1 MSILKQNHNAY
12 DDFTVIDAVLQGF
25 PRLVEVQKQKDALY
39 AKEDFTDEDGLLAG
53 ELENEF
59 MCFLSLYVSLHTE
72 HVYVV

>member
-12 DDFTVIDAVLQGF
+12 DDYTVLETVIMGY
-25 PRLVEVQKQKDALY
+25 PRLIEVGKQKDALY

-59 MCFLSLYVSLHTE
+59 MEMGGYE
-72 HVYVV
+72 ADQEID